1 MDSDKL
7 KSVARAVIDTEG
19 EAVAALAPRID
30 DAFVAACQLLLA
42 CRGRVVVTGMGKS
55 GHIGG
60 KIAATLASTG
70 TPAFFLHPAEAN
82 HGDLGMIT
90 ASDLVIGISK
100 SGETQE
106 IASLLP
112 MLKRLG
118 TSLITMTGN
127 PESTLAQAAEVNMDV
142 SVDKE
147 ACSLGLAPTAST
159 TATLVMGDALA
170 VSLLESRG
178 FTEADFARAHP
189 GGTLGRKLLLRIA
202 DLMHTGEAIPR
213 VLPGTTLAH
222 ALVEVTRTGLGMT
235 TIVDDG
241 GRLQGIF
248 TDGDLRRALDNELD
262 IHSTT
267 IDTVMTR
274 DCWTAPEHMLAAE
287 ALHMMDHHKINALAI
302 VDDDHRVTGAL
313 NMHDLLR
320 AGVV

>member
-30 DAFVAACQLLLA
+30 DAFVAACRLLLA
-42 CRGRVVVTGMGKS
+42 CQGRVVVTGMGKS

-90 ASDLVIGISK
+90 ASDLVIAISK
-100 SGETQE
+100 SGESQE

-118 TSLITMTGN
+118 TSLVTMTGN
-127 PESTLAQAAEVNMDV
+127 PESTLAQAAEVNLDV

-213 VLPGTTLAH
+213 VPLGTTLAH

-235 TIVDDG
+235 TIVDDS

-248 TDGDLRRALDNELD
+248 TDGDLRRALDAALD

-274 DCWTAPEHMLAAE
+274 DCWTAPETMLAAE